1 MRSRLL
7 FLSLLGPASAF
18 YTLPYTLLARDPTVA
33 QEAPATKT
41 ATELKIAQA
50 VARNAAFATK
60 DAAQADPL
68 LARPD
73 DGASAR
79 ELANTGGRLK
89 LL

>member
-41 ATELKIAQA
+41 ATELI
-50 VARNAAFATK
+50 K
-60 DAAQADPL
+60 DCAGCRAERGICDK
-68 LARPD
+68 
-73 DGASAR
+73 
-79 ELANTGGRLK
+79 GRRAG
-89 LL
+89 